1 MSPTDDTQSL
11 YVKKSKNNIIADF
24 SPLIFSSL
32 QKTSL
37 MRLNNLLNPFICL
50 KQIKQ

>member
-1 MSPTDDTQSL
+1 MLSTDGTQSL

-32 QKTSL
+32 SEIVAEAT
-37 MRLNNLLNPFICL
+37 
-50 KQIKQ
+50 

>member
-1 MSPTDDTQSL
+1 MPSSDGTQSL

-32 QKTSL
+32 SE
-37 MRLNNLLNPFICL
+37 NAA
-50 KQIKQ
+50 